1 MKRLGPKKGTILMGT
16 LALLVLCGGNSAH
29 GVSIQLSVAMPVTN
43 QSLTITV
50 PGLGSGGLV
59 NVADS
64 HGVSTQ
70 LLVNA
75 QSQAAWT
82 PTRYGKYIVSSGP
95 ATQTL
100 WATSRPM
107 TFHWWDCTTAQ
118 TNVTVVMQRD
128 SAWQA
133 RGVTRVDWTGG
144 EAYSRGVDGHYWTN
158 AVEWSNGWSYAY
170 STGGMAI
177 DEAYCDAGIP
187 TDPNLQ
193 AIAMV
198 RQAQGKNYNI
208 SLWSAGFGLNFAAGA
223 ALLKSNNVTVLI
235 EDYYGTWSLHSSRW
249 ATVSSYGLQNQAI
262 SGIWP
267 GTSPLTNEAAAR
279 ADMALVRL
287 AAPQANGI
295 AIFAPQTNNFT
306 PPVLPSVLNACDQA
320 IEDYFLKPLIY
331 LAVTPAAQLNVW
343 NLGNDDASG
352 FSLQLLDG
360 SGGGVQTTDLSSLA
374 ANGQWA
380 GHDQQRRDAG
390 SYGGVFTASNL
401 PPLSSGLVWDTTN
414 LAFGG
419 IIAVRSAPPRPAPTT
434 LRRTSSSRRRAC

>member
-177 DEAYCDAGIP
+177 DEAY
-187 TDPNLQ
+187 
-193 AIAMV
+193 
-198 RQAQGKNYNI
+198 
-208 SLWSAGFGLNFAAGA
+208 
-223 ALLKSNNVTVLI
+223 
-235 EDYYGTWSLHSSRW
+235 
-249 ATVSSYGLQNQAI
+249 
-262 SGIWP
+262 
-267 GTSPLTNEAAAR
+267 
-279 ADMALVRL
+279 
-287 AAPQANGI
+287 
-295 AIFAPQTNNFT
+295 
-306 PPVLPSVLNACDQA
+306 
-320 IEDYFLKPLIY
+320 
-331 LAVTPAAQLNVW
+331 
-343 NLGNDDASG
+343 
-352 FSLQLLDG
+352 
-360 SGGGVQTTDLSSLA
+360 
-374 ANGQWA
+374 
-380 GHDQQRRDAG
+380 
-390 SYGGVFTASNL
+390 
-401 PPLSSGLVWDTTN
+401 
-414 LAFGG
+414 
-419 IIAVRSAPPRPAPTT
+419 
-434 LRRTSSSRRRAC
+434 